1 MIATSTLIRRS
12 IFAILLLP
20 SADVSYICFARKTDP
35 YFSTH
40 FGIIPKVVAQAGEL
54 SAIGFIVLSWLL
66 ACYVKP
72 KTSIVAFWCEFIVF
86 TVLFAAGFCFG
97 LSGQA

>member
-1 MIATSTLIRRS
+1 MSVLRE
-12 IFAILLLP
+12 
-20 SADVSYICFARKTDP
+20 KTDP

-40 FGIIPKVVAQAGEL
+40 FAIPKVVVQAGEL

-66 ACYVKP
+66 AYYVKP
-72 KTSIVAFWCEFIVF
+72 TTSIAAFWCEFIVF
-86 TVLFAAGFCFG
+86 MILFAAGFCLG